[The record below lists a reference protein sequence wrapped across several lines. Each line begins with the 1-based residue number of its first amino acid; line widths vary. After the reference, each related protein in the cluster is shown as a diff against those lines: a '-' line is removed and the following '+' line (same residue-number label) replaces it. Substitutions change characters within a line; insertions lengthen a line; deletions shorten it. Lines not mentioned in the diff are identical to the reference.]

1 MRTSQGK
8 EDEIKKTD
16 VDDAQWSRSRTY
28 PILRSPKRQGKLFTR
43 LQWSAARIVE
53 QVVNAV
59 QSAVNP
65 VCKFTQTTNPSSDVG
80 RERNR

>member
-1 MRTSQGK
+1 MRSSQEK

-28 PILRSPKRQGKLFTR
+28 PILRSPKRQGKLFAP

-53 QVVNAV
+53 QVVKRSPVSREPRV
-59 QSAVNP
+59 QVHPNQKSF
-65 VCKFTQTTNPSSDVG
+65 K
-80 RERNR
+80 